1 MTKKEKKLLAVLMV
15 LIMGFTMLPGN
26 FSAAM
31 SDIIN
36 TATEASGEDKQT
48 TEKQTETA
56 TTEVV
61 TTAADTSIES
71 TENGESTTMAATVE
85 SSIVDTE
92 QQTEAV
98 TTQAT
103 TKVQTGKKVK
113 KANAIAVQSAGVSK
127 DMGAYVVGGDSVV
140 KINGETLIVG
150 QEVDVPYGSTIS
162 INLAWAFVNGDFPTS
177 QDDEMV
183 YKLPKK
189 INFTPTTKELKDPS
203 GTTVLGHFYLSGNI
217 IRVKY
222 DAGEASE
229 NFLKTDGRIG
239 SLYAEG
245 TLDGDI
251 TNNGNGGKNSFEFP
265 GLGTFYF
272 DMGRDSSN
280 DKVSIEK
287 TGGDVITGSL
297 DNLESSY
304 ALKITATGPHTDVVV
319 SDTMGEN
326 LSVDGAVT
334 FYTDAACTQP
344 YSGVTGAV
352 NADGHGF
359 SYTIP
364 SMTDGQV
371 LYAKYN
377 VKVNKNIYLY
387 NPGYTWENGA
397 GNVANVKSTERP
409 NGTSSTKNL
418 SYTKKEW
425 ATKTGIYNEQTGTI
439 DWKIKVNPG
448 GNFDISGSVLKDV
461 LSDNTCELQIGT
473 FSTNIPGLT
482 WEALKAGTFVMPEG
496 STLEYYIN
504 YTTTDGT
511 ILPNKKNDKKNT
523 FTITPWNNK
532 KKSISAEDT
541 VSIGT
546 NHTYIYKTCKTTG
559 NSDEVEWEIK
569 VDVPATGMN
578 NLIVEDEL
586 PTGMSYSYNA
596 GDFTLTSGNDK
607 IVDSA
612 NYPKVEAGTN
622 GPKITFGKVTEGEIV
637 FTLKTKIDSIPNKT
651 TTYTNKAK
659 CKDGNNDCGE
669 ASDVYTYTVVS
680 YIDKKNVWKS
690 NSNVSDWKVVI
701 DTLPTTAGTVVVTDT
716 LPDNMD
722 YIDSSLKVCTQDN
735 SSAMDTGLTAD
746 VIVSKST
753 GKIEFAI
760 TGDALN
766 YVKQSG
772 NKLYLFYSTQIVDY
786 SKNLTGNY
794 INTAKITVDG
804 IESGEASASEWKN
817 FNKQDLVDKTGVYT
831 KDTAPNVEYTI
842 IVNKSG
848 ADLNPGGD
856 TLTLEDTLGSAMQ
869 YYPGSM
875 EINGNKANA
884 SQVSYD
890 ATSLKLTITVPD
902 STMVTVKYKATV
914 TLPVGSELNAANSTN
929 NCVLKG
935 NTTDGLGD
943 DHALSGFVLQS
954 SGTSSSN
961 GVSIVIHKQDATSLA
976 ELVGAKFKCSKVTY
990 NAQYNV
996 TTMADVATA
1005 QSNTNGIATFGT
1017 LNKDVLYRIV
1027 ETEAPTGYKLD
1038 STPHYF
1044 IFKQTG
1050 TTTPYPTQIT
1060 ENGQTYAV
1068 TVSDENTTICNYS
1081 ISNVVKPVVE
1091 EGSIQLTKTLTGL
1104 PADTE
1109 ALDKISF
1116 EVKDASGTV
1125 VRTYKLS
1132 EFTQDSATKIYSKVI
1147 TGCEVGNYTVTETAT
1162 DLTGYRLASTTYKVG
1177 TTDGIGK
1184 AATIAVTKD
1193 NTTTVAYTNTYQSTS
1208 HSVQISKVDITSS
1221 KELAGASL
1229 RITDKATGAEVTT
1242 WTSGSDKDAVGNL
1255 IPHTITLAEGT
1266 YILTETK
1273 APADYKVADP
1283 IEFTVASD
1291 GTVTSVTAGA
1301 ASGTKVT
1308 MKDATIDKGKLK
1320 ITKTISGTVT
1330 QTQAEASVQFTVVDN
1345 SDQQVVGTYQLS
1357 DFTYDATNK
1366 IWTKE
1371 LDCNVGGYKVTEAV
1385 TAIGGYMLSKVSYVI
1400 DSAAAQDGEVAT
1412 ANVTKGTTTTVAY
1425 TNTYDPAAHSVDISK
1440 VDAAKGEEIAGAE
1453 LTITNKTSNLVVA
1466 KWTSGDKKDAVGN
1479 LIPHTV
1485 TLAAGT
1491 YTLTET
1497 KAPTGYEVADP
1508 IDFTV
1513 GNDGKVTSTTH
1524 ASNIV
1529 GVNKVVMKDVKEKPG
1544 TLKLTK
1550 TVAGTVS
1557 KEDAEK
1563 TIQFKVTDA
1572 AGTEVATYKLSE
1584 FTYDT
1589 ASKTWTKTLDCTA
1602 GKYTVTETVTDITG
1616 YTLASVTYTIDR
1628 GAETTGKA
1636 ADVTLVKGNVTTVA
1650 FKNSYQESPTTT
1662 EATTTE
1668 TATEV
1673 TTEATTEATTETTT
1687 EITTEVTTEQ
1697 VTTDEDKTEVET
1709 HSKETTGKKTKSKK
1723 TGDTA
1728 PIAATGGMLLISLV
1742 GLGVLYRKKKKN
1754 D

>member
-98 TTQAT
+98 TTEMGVKARANR
-103 TKVQTGKKVK
+103 KVK
-113 KANAIAVQSAGVSK
+113 KMRMPVSKSAGTPAKLDNYLDASACQITIGGVIITPGSSAPIEV
-127 DMGAYVVGGDSVV
+127 AYND
-140 KINGETLIVG
+140 K
-150 QEVDVPYGSTIS
+150 IS
-162 INLAWAFVNGDFPTS
+162 INLNWKFVDNQFPTS
-177 QDDEMV
+177 QNDSLTYE
-183 YKLPKK
+183 LPSN
-189 INFTPTTKELKDPS
+189 IAFDTFTGDLMDGSTI
-203 GTTVLGHFYLSGNI
+203 VGHYYLNGNTI
-217 IRVKY
+217 TLKY
-222 DAGEASE
+222 DAGEESDA
-229 NFLKTDGRIG
+229 FLGQSGRHG
-239 SLYAEG
+239 SLTATG
-245 TLDGDI
+245 KLGNDVL
-251 TNNGNGGKNSFEFP
+251 NNGKGGQTSFTFNA
-265 GLGTFYF
+265 LGTFNI
-272 DMGRDSSN
+272 DMKRDDRN
-280 DKVSIEK
+280 DGVSIQK
-287 TGGDVITGSL
+287 AGGQL
-297 DNLESSY
+297 DESTMTAEY
-304 ALKITATGPHTDVVV
+304 KLRITATGPQTNIKATDK
-319 SDTMGEN
+319 MGSN
-326 LSVDGAVT
+326 LELDGEPTYWEDEACT
-334 FYTDAACTQP
+334 KSYTDNTP
-344 YSGVTGAV
+344 TKSNT
-352 NADGHGF
+352 
-359 SYTIP
+359 
-364 SMTDGQV
+364 TDGFV
-371 LYAKYN
+371 VTVPA
-377 VKVNKNIYLY
+377 
-387 NPGYTWENGA
+387 
-397 GNVANVKSTERP
+397 
-409 NGTSSTKNL
+409 
-418 SYTKKEW
+418 
-425 ATKTGIYNEQTGTI
+425 
-439 DWKIKVNPG
+439 
-448 GNFDISGSVLKDV
+448 LKDKTIFV
-461 LSDNTCELQIGT
+461 KYKVKLKDEK
-473 FSTNIPGLT
+473 
-482 WEALKAGTFVMPEG
+482 ALVYDSWDDKAGV
-496 STLEYYIN
+496 SN
-504 YTTTDGT
+504 SASVSSDTTTDGGT
-511 ILPNKKNDKKNT
+511 SWKNLEYTKRVVEKWVSKDHTVSTDQSKITWKVTVNPNGYNIAGAKIKDILGTEEHHVGPYINGTLSSTPALPGNPTWSDLQNGYTFPAGTNNNT
-523 FTITPWNNK
+523 YTITYDTEMGDVSTTEQYTKSNTIQINPYGNTYDMSKTDYCTIGSNHEYIK
-532 KKSISAEDT
+532 KVCD
-541 VSIGT
+541 
-546 NHTYIYKTCKTTG
+546 TTG
-559 NSDEVEWEIK
+559 NSSTDVEWTITVKVPKGGSSSDMKVTDTIPAGMTCAASDITINGVTGITPWVAGSTITIPFGVVAEGTYTIK
-569 VDVPATGMN
+569 VKTHIDPVPAK
-578 NLIVEDEL
+578 D
-586 PTGMSYSYNA
+586 
-596 GDFTLTSGNDK
+596 
-607 IVDSA
+607 
-612 NYPKVEAGTN
+612 
-622 GPKITFGKVTEGEIV
+622 
-637 FTLKTKIDSIPNKT
+637 
-651 TTYTNKAK
+651 TTYQNTATYIDGTVNKNSSA
-659 CKDGNNDCGE
+659 D
-669 ASDVYTYTVVS
+669 YTYKPEQYLKKETANRSDFPWDYGTGINWQLVVS
-680 YIDKKNVWKS
+680 ALPDDTTS
-690 NSNVSDWKVVI
+690 AVI
-701 DTLPTTAGTVVVTDT
+701 EDT
-716 LPDNMD
+716 LPDNLH
-722 YIDSSLKVCTQDN
+722 YKEGSLKVYEYSWNNTEN
-735 SSAMDTGLTAD
+735 SALTNSIH
-746 VIVSKST
+746 VTTSSN
-753 GKIEFAI
+753 KIYFEI
-760 TGDALN
+760 TGDALTHIKTAG
-766 YVKQSG
+766 KQ
-772 NKLYLFYSTQIVDY
+772 LCLFYTTDYVDLNQAMTSQDY
-786 SKNLTGNY
+786 VNKAFIKVNDRVCPEVPA
-794 INTAKITVDG
+794 TAQ
-804 IESGEASASEWKN
+804 WKQL
-817 FNKQDLVDKTGVYT
+817 KKDSIIDKTGQYDAT
-831 KDTAPNVEYTI
+831 TAPNVKYTI
-842 IVNKSG
+842 TVNEN
-848 ADLNPGGD
+848 ALDLD
-856 TLTLEDTLGSAMQ
+856 AASDQLLLKDVMGSAIE

-875 EINGNKANA
+875 KIDGVTAT
-884 SQVSYD
+884 SQQVSYD
-890 ATSLKLTITVPD
+890 ASTRTLEVKVPD
-902 STMVTVKYKATV
+902 SKKVVITYMGTI
-914 TLPVGSELNAANSTN
+914 TLDVGAALTDA
-929 NCVLKG
+929 NCV
-935 NTTDGLGD
+935 NSCS
-943 DHALSGFVLQS
+943 LSGVGDAGTDKYRPSATAVIKSAGS
-954 SGTSSSN
+954 STSN
-961 GVSIVIHKQDATSLA
+961 GVVIHIVKHKKGETTNYLPGAEFTCSEMAYDATTGV
-976 ELVGAKFKCSKVTY
+976 VGTAITSQT
-990 NAQYNV
+990 
-996 TTMADVATA
+996 VA
-1005 QSNTNGIATFGT
+1005 SNTVGKASFSNLYRA
-1017 LNKDVLYRIV
+1017 KLYRIV
-1027 ETEAPTGYKLD
+1027 ETKAPANYKIDTTPRYFLFKETGN
-1038 STPHYF
+1038 
-1044 IFKQTG
+1044 TG
-1050 TTTPYPTQIT
+1050 TYPSNVT
-1060 ENGQTYAV
+1060 ENGVSYPVHLEEAV
-1068 TVSDENTTICNYS
+1068 TTSYTYS
-1081 ISNVVKPVVE
+1081 FPN
-1091 EGSIQLTKTLTGL
+1091 
-1104 PADTE
+1104 E
-1109 ALDKISF
+1109 AI
-1116 EVKDASGTV
+1116 
-1125 VRTYKLS
+1125 
-1132 EFTQDSATKIYSKVI
+1132 
-1147 TGCEVGNYTVTETAT
+1147 
-1162 DLTGYRLASTTYKVG
+1162 
-1177 TTDGIGK
+1177 
-1184 AATIAVTKD
+1184 
-1193 NTTTVAYTNTYQSTS
+1193 TS
-1208 HSVQISKVDITSS
+1208 HPVQISKVDITSS

-1616 YTLASVTYTIDR
+1616 YTLASVTYTIDS

-1668 TATEV
+1668 T